1 MAMGVASGGPSK
13 SPNSKSSARQ
23 PGRTA
28 ATQANVSDSMENV
41 LKKKNCWQNS
51 KFLWGADQWF
61 HYVPLVSTFI
71 ILRIQFRQG
80 LKPLINWHRW
90 KDNHPFAFDKEV
102 NIFHQGG
109 HEDLS
114 ISKSSAKFAGHE
126 IHNDVPRQIKRH
138 IMYIYIIYIRVY
150 IYIIIYTYI
159 HKLYTQL
166 PIIGLDVAWDYDP
179 IQK

>member
-1 MAMGVASGGPSK
+1 M
-13 SPNSKSSARQ
+13 
-23 PGRTA
+23 
-28 ATQANVSDSMENV
+28 
-41 LKKKNCWQNS
+41 
-51 KFLWGADQWF
+51 
-61 HYVPLVSTFI
+61 VPLVSTFI
-71 ILRIQFRQG
+71 ILHIQFRQW
-80 LKPLINWHRW
+80 LKPLINWYRW

-138 IMYIYIIYIRVY
+138 IIY
-150 IYIIIYTYI
+150 IYTYI